1 MAERE
6 INVYIEQKL
15 KVPLEESWLRNIA
28 QKALDAEGI
37 ALPVEMG
44 LVITDTE
51 TVQRL
56 NRTYGG
62 KDEPTDVLA
71 FPMLSQPGQED
82 ESSFVVPPDGVH
94 HLGELVISY
103 PEAALQAGEQ
113 GHQIE
118 QELALL
124 IVHGVLHL
132 LGYDHEQ
139 PEGGQR
145 MRAKED
151 EILRKLRFSK
161 GKK

>member
-56 NRTYGG
+56 NRTYG
-62 KDEPTDVLA
+62 
-71 FPMLSQPGQED
+71 
-82 ESSFVVPPDGVH
+82 SSR
-94 HLGELVISY
+94 S
-103 PEAALQAGEQ
+103 
-113 GHQIE
+113 
-118 QELALL
+118 
-124 IVHGVLHL
+124 
-132 LGYDHEQ
+132 
-139 PEGGQR
+139 
-145 MRAKED
+145 
-151 EILRKLRFSK
+151 
-161 GKK
+161 